1 MLTDAEIEKR
11 FNHHPPT
18 GNKADTHTAIRAA
31 CKELALK
38 LNKLPN
44 SRELSLAFTHLEET
58 MMWANAA
65 IARNPEPS

>member
-1 MLTDAEIEKR
+1 MLTEAEIEKR

-18 GNKADTHTAIRAA
+18 GNKAKTHAAVRAA
-31 CKELALK
+31 CKELALM
-38 LNKLPN
+38 LNALPN
-44 SRELSLAFTHLEET
+44 SRELALAFTSLEET